1 MLKKYFVIIIL
12 GCCICL
18 GEKISVQAADTITSY
33 VIPERMSA
41 NSVIEYEGNG
51 QWNNLGTENVMMTKN
66 KDIVKK
72 EEEVT
77 LPVAQF
83 SKNISQLKKV
93 TDDEPIYEEVL
104 PNPQKGM
111 RVEYDNWGEIN
122 KIFVFNGT
130 SYKEVAET
138 FAKHPDEK
146 TGISLFAAK
155 TLKLGTR
162 LSPGTYPYGQVEE
175 KTTERVGYTQNV
187 IKITSNKV
195 VGKGDFTVFLD
206 VEGDHGNDLKKGD
219 CATKGAIDNP
229 KSNTKIEVT
238 NKLKNITATFY
249 KNDNGDLPNAVID
262 IWKTGIKR
270 LGVNKTNY
278 NKIKKAGKYKYTF

>member
-1 MLKKYFVIIIL
+1 M
-12 GCCICL
+12 
-18 GEKISVQAADTITSY
+18 QAADTITSHF
-33 VIPERMSA
+33 IPERMPA
-41 NSVIEYEGNG
+41 NSVIEYEGGG
-51 QWNNLGTENVMMTKN
+51 QWNNLGTENVMMKRN
-66 KDIVKK
+66 RDIVKN
-72 EEEVT
+72 EEKVT
-77 LPVAQF
+77 LPFAQF
-83 SKNISQLKKV
+83 SKSISQLKKV

-146 TGISLFAAK
+146 TGVSLFAAK
-155 TLKLGTR
+155 ALKLGTR

-175 KTTERVGYTQNV
+175 KTTEQVGYTQNV

-206 VEGDHGNDLKKGD
+206 TEGDHDNPLKKGD

-262 IWKTGIKR
+262 IWKTGVEK

>member
-1 MLKKYFVIIIL
+1 MLKKYFVIIIVGFCL
-12 GCCICL
+12 CL
-18 GEKISVQAADTITSY
+18 GEKISVQAADTITSHF
-33 VIPERMSA
+33 IPERMPA
-41 NSVIEYEGNG
+41 NSVIEYEGDG
-51 QWNNLGTENVMMTKN
+51 QWNNLGTENVMMKRN
-66 KDIVKK
+66 RDIVKN
-72 EEEVT
+72 EEKVT
-77 LPVAQF
+77 LPFAQF
-83 SKNISQLKKV
+83 SKSISQLKKV

-146 TGISLFAAK
+146 TGVSLFAAK
-155 TLKLGTR
+155 ALKLGTR
-162 LSPGTYPYGQVEE
+162 LSPGTYTYGQVEE
-175 KTTERVGYTQNV
+175 KTTEQVGYTQNV

-195 VGKGDFTVFLD
+195 VGKGDFTVFWSIK
-206 VEGDHGNDLKKGD
+206 GDHENYLKEGD

-262 IWKTGIKR
+262 IWKTGVKR

-278 NKIKKAGKYKYTF
+278 SKIKKAGKYKYTF